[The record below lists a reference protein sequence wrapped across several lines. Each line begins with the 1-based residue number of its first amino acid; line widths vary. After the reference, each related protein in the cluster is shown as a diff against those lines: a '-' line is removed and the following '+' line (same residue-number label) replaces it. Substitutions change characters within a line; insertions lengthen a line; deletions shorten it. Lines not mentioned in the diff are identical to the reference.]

1 MKQQQTRAQRPV
13 ETPKPQT
20 TTTTQ
25 TSRTSPIQDNETN
38 AAVLSAKNALLKKL
52 AEYTKILE
60 TSYDFEQQKRMC
72 ELIGAAASSLDKLGK
87 LSISKQW
94 KKKKLKLCFYY
105 LNQKKKK
112 ISANFWNTPKSTSRI
127 DRLRMKTLL
136 GLFVLLFLSFL
147 DSSIA
152 KQSGSKKNIFFLFF
166 LIVKLIN
173 LKWWIWI
180 DCWSIHRDSNWM
192 IIIFLFWNWSFSE
205 IENALVLCYLTYEN
219 HSILFTIV
227 SKGVKYDLVMGSFYN
242 TGCNPW

>member
-1 MKQQQTRAQRPV
+1 MSTPQQTPQPTPQLTQQQQPSHLEQFPPFDQRKHDLEDRDADLSLDDESEEETNLTRQPRMKQQQTRAQRPV

-112 ISANFWNTPKSTSRI
+112 FPPT
-127 DRLRMKTLL
+127 
-136 GLFVLLFLSFL
+136 FE
-147 DSSIA
+147 
-152 KQSGSKKNIFFLFF
+152 
-166 LIVKLIN
+166 
-173 LKWWIWI
+173 
-180 DCWSIHRDSNWM
+180 IHRKAH
-192 IIIFLFWNWSFSE
+192 LE
-205 IENALVLCYLTYEN
+205 
-219 HSILFTIV
+219 
-227 SKGVKYDLVMGSFYN
+227 
-242 TGCNPW
+242 